1 MDPFTIYLF
10 LLYLLCVV
18 GVVVMAVVVMV
29 GDCSQF
35 HYTSPSFLAE
45 TYMILPPPKKIVPS
59 IIHPSLVFIRKLVY
73 LCYCWPI
80 VDVVVSSLIQHI
92 ISSILCV
99 FRVFL
104 SMLYIFAQCV
114 MLSVS
119 SYLTYLTLDMDFFS
133 LNGLIR
139 IFLMCA
145 PAKEVSSGMRVC
157 VSICFDNNASHKKMN
172 QFLFSVAVC
181 MLAVS
186 NCRWPLKSII
196 LSLVFLF
203 S

>member
-29 GDCSQF
+29 GGCSQF

-45 TYMILPPPKKIVPS
+45 TYMILPPPPKKLFPLLFILHWFSSENLS
-59 IIHPSLVFIRKLVY
+59 ICAIAGP
-73 LCYCWPI
+73 

-186 NCRWPLKSII
+186 NCR
-196 LSLVFLF
+196 
-203 S
+203 

>member
-1 MDPFTIYLF
+1 
-10 LLYLLCVV
+10 
-18 GVVVMAVVVMV
+18 MAVVVMV

-73 LCYCWPI
+73 LCYCWPRRCCCFI
-80 VDVVVSSLIQHI
+80 PHSTYHI
-92 ISSILCV
+92 FDSVCFSSIFVYALYICTMRYV
-99 FRVFL
+99 ERIILSYIFDFRYGFFFL
-104 SMLYIFAQCV
+104 SNHF
-114 MLSVS
+114 
-119 SYLTYLTLDMDFFS
+119 

-186 NCRWPLKSII
+186 NCR
-196 LSLVFLF
+196 
-203 S
+203 